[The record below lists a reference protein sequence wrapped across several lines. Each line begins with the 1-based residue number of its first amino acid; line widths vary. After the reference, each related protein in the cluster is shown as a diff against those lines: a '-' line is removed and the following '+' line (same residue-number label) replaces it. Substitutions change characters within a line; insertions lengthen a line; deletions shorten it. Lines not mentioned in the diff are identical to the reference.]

1 MESLGF
7 SLGKKILFRFFCKML
22 WKKLNEHFGQP
33 SSRMSSVGSD
43 GFTFFLTNLD
53 VFYLFIFSCL
63 MLWSGLLIL
72 HCIKMVLEDIFVLL
86 LILEEKFSA
95 FHH

>member
-1 MESLGF
+1 M
-7 SLGKKILFRFFCKML
+7 FRFFCKML
-22 WKKLNEHFGQP
+22 WKKLNEP
-33 SSRMSSVGSD
+33 SSSMSSVGSD

-53 VFYLFIFSCL
+53 AFYLFIFSCL

-72 HCIKMVLEDIFVLL
+72 HCIKMVLEDIFVLF
-86 LILEEKFSA
+86 LILEEKLSA